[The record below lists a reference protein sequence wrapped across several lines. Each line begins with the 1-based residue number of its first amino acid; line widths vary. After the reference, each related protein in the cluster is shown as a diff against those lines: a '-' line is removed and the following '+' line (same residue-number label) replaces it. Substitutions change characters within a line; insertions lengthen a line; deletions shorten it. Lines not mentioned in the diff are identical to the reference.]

1 MGKQAAS
8 NPTSDE
14 CGFVFAISVLS
25 DYEGLD
31 FTRIVKCLEDIQS
44 QLRYMAAYKQIQPR

>member
-8 NPTSDE
+8 YPASDE

-31 FTRIVKCLEDIQS
+31 FTRIIKCLEDIQS

>member
-1 MGKQAAS
+1 LGKQASPHPA
-8 NPTSDE
+8 SDE
-14 CGFVFAISVLS
+14 CGFMFAITLLS

-31 FTRIVKCLEDIQS
+31 FTRIVKCLEDIQI